1 MNAIHTG
8 KDGRVLELRH
18 LRTLTAIAEL
28 GTLVKAAERLHVTQS
43 ALSHQ
48 IRQLE
53 THYGMPL
60 FERSARTLRA
70 SAAGE
75 RLLQLANRVL
85 AEVRAADQEL
95 AVLRDGAGTTFRAA
109 LECHT
114 CFDWLT
120 PVLGRFRE
128 RWPAVEV
135 DLVAGFHPD
144 PVRLLKSGKADI
156 VIGSD
161 LNDTRG
167 LTKIPLF
174 RFEIMAVLPPGHALA
189 GRKWLRPEDFRDETL
204 ITYPVPEKR
213 IDLIREFLTPAGV
226 APRRRTTEL
235 TVAIVQLVASSRG
248 LAALPDWGIRN
259 YVDYGHVISRRIG
272 RHGLWSN
279 LYVIAPDKLA
289 ATAPIRDFAEI
300 ARASCFSTLTSIVPV
315 TRRGR

>member
-1 MNAIHTG
+1 
-8 KDGRVLELRH
+8 
-18 LRTLTAIAEL
+18 
-28 GTLVKAAERLHVTQS
+28 
-43 ALSHQ
+43 
-48 IRQLE
+48 
-53 THYGMPL
+53 
-60 FERSARTLRA
+60 
-70 SAAGE
+70 
-75 RLLQLANRVL
+75 
-85 AEVRAADQEL
+85 
-95 AVLRDGAGTTFRAA
+95 
-109 LECHT
+109 
-114 CFDWLT
+114 
-120 PVLGRFRE
+120 
-128 RWPAVEV
+128 
-135 DLVAGFHPD
+135 
-144 PVRLLKSGKADI
+144 
-156 VIGSD
+156 
-161 LNDTRG
+161 
-167 LTKIPLF
+167 
-174 RFEIMAVLPPGHALA
+174 MAVLPPGHALA

-226 APRRRTTEL
+226 APKRRTTEL